1 MLVTPPRMEGTF
13 FGLTLRPILN
23 PPPGSSNLWP
33 AQKAWSPPSHM
44 RKILTLLAAV
54 LLLSTLGAQ
63 TTVGLV
69 AHYNFDGNFSDLTG
83 NSANGGIPS
92 GVPEFACGVS
102 GQAMQ
107 LFGGNDF
114 IRIPGGTSNNINR
127 EFDTEDFTLSFYFK
141 PVGVNGTQY
150 LISKRDTAC
159 DFEQLFYIRY
169 APTTRTLS
177 AYLRQGNQEVRVDYR
192 IVNGSCWQ
200 HIVLERDN
208 RRVRLYVN
216 NEFAGEQGSTSRID
230 IFNSGEL
237 TFGSANCL
245 GANETAFTGLM
256 DEIRIY
262 NRVLTDTERNEL
274 YLSPDMIVNPDQ
286 RLFLGESLDIEMN
299 STCGVIYNWTPVDNI
314 SDPSISEP
322 TITPSVAGDQA
333 FQVLIQDAESS
344 CIATDS
350 IILQVIDPDDLDCSQ
365 VFLPKAFTPNGIGPA
380 ANETFGIS
388 NPFAVSEVISFEVY
402 NRWGGRMF
410 ATADRFGRWD
420 ATFQGEDVNPGVY
433 LWKVVFRCEEDEL
446 VQSGSVTVLR

>member
-1 MLVTPPRMEGTF
+1 MRNLF
-13 FGLTLRPILN
+13 ILLITALCL
-23 PPPGSSNLWP
+23 SS
-33 AQKAWSPPSHM
+33 
-44 RKILTLLAAV
+44 
-54 LLLSTLGAQ
+54 LSAQ

-83 NSANGGIPS
+83 NSANGGVPS

-102 GQAMQ
+102 GQATQ

-141 PVGVNGTQY
+141 SVGFNGTQY
-150 LISKRDTAC
+150 LVSKRDTDC
-159 DFEQLFYIRY
+159 DFEQFFYIRY
-169 APTTRTLS
+169 APATRTIS
-177 AYLRQGNQEVRVDYR
+177 AFLKQGNQEVRIDHR
-192 IVNGSCWQ
+192 IENATCWQ
-200 HIVLERDN
+200 HVVLERDN
-208 RRVRLYVN
+208 RRVRLYIN
-216 NEFAGEQGSTSRID
+216 NEFAGDQGSTSRID

-245 GANETAFTGLM
+245 GANETAFTGLL

-262 NRVLTDTERNEL
+262 NRVLTVTERNEL
-274 YLSPDMIVNPDQ
+274 YLAPDMIENPDQ
-286 RLFLGESLDIEMN
+286 RLFLGESLPISLN
-299 STCGVIYNWTPVDNI
+299 STCGVAFEWSPADEVSNPGIA
-314 SDPSISEP
+314 EP
-322 TITPSVAGDQA
+322 IITPIVAGDQS
-333 FQVLIQDAESS
+333 FQVSIQDAESS

-350 IILQVIDPDDLDCSQ
+350 IVLQVIDPDDLDCSE

-388 NPFAVSEVISFEVY
+388 NPFAVSEVISFEIY

-410 ATADRFGRWD
+410 ATADRFARWD
-420 ATFQGEDVNPGVY
+420 ATFKGEDVNPGVY
-433 LWKVVFRCEEDEL
+433 LWKVVFRCEDEEL